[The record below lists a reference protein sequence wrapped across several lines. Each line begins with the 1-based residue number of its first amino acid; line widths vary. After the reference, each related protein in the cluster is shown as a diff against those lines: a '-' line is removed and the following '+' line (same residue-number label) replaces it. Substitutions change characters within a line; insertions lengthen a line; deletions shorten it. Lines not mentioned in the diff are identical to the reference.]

1 MLQVIPDRET
11 CEILIQRFVHTFNAT
26 HVIVD
31 GDMFQAEVATFFEQK
46 QAKSSMWLA
55 LFIAILAIG
64 WQLPVIPFTSKP
76 PSKRGRAHGR
86 RLISFVQSIA
96 FTSATGTS
104 RPSLIKFQL
113 ILIIILS
120 HMLMLDWV
128 DGSDVVSGLLGLANR
143 MAVTMGLH
151 RDSSFARRYSAPE
164 AQMRRSLWLT
174 LNFIDFEHGL
184 QSGMPFNTRESDS
197 DVSAP
202 EAVGPFWPDYQK
214 YLHNI
219 LPLWAAVARLTT
231 SSKAPPSKDELFHLQ
246 QRLDSTLAQLYAPTP
261 IRHGSIAEN
270 NSNGITA
277 QIQCTMLRCLGHRL
291 NLVLNSPLLM
301 DDDQSI
307 QLRSAQNILI
317 STRALLS
324 RQFLLW
330 DTIDAS
336 VEPDHGAWV
345 HFEVVLSHCNTYYAA
360 NSLLYL
366 MRQCFT
372 GEVDPTVLGPG
383 FDPPELVRLLR
394 VVVSHEEQTLTLSVT
409 LIKEHMA
416 LKAQVSNANEQM
428 RLMVQRDFAAFKLSI
443 VDEEPIVH
451 AMQQAMTECITRA
464 RVLIDEAAQSD
475 DPPASL
481 CGGLTD
487 DSLDRLRE
495 DVKTDMEAA
504 VDTAGPSVQG
514 EMGLFGSD
522 FTLTDWTMDQDL
534 AENLL
539 MDLPWWSTSPF

>member
-1 MLQVIPDRET
+1 
-11 CEILIQRFVHTFNAT
+11 
-26 HVIVD
+26 
-31 GDMFQAEVATFFEQK
+31 
-46 QAKSSMWLA
+46 
-55 LFIAILAIG
+55 
-64 WQLPVIPFTSKP
+64 
-76 PSKRGRAHGR
+76 
-86 RLISFVQSIA
+86 
-96 FTSATGTS
+96 
-104 RPSLIKFQL
+104 
-113 ILIIILS
+113 
-120 HMLMLDWV
+120 
-128 DGSDVVSGLLGLANR
+128 